1 MTERSV
7 SLIQPVCD
15 LAAAHRWQV
24 RTYPRCNGATT
35 RVRVYAHTKE
45 NVDMAYLPLVLARI
59 IVVLVVALPVQAS
72 AFGWAGMRLAANP
85 MPFLGAITPGRAGA
99 LWFTERHGIGR
110 ITQAGRVTAFPLPRP
125 DQAPLDIAQGPDGNL
140 WFTEAHA
147 IGRMTLD
154 GRVRLFP
161 LADHDIQPGFI
172 TTGPDGNLWFTA
184 NTASNDRNVVV
195 RITVT
200 GRVTEYGVPTR
211 NSSVSGITTGP
222 DHNLWFTETN
232 RNKIGRITLR

>member
-1 MTERSV
+1 
-7 SLIQPVCD
+7 
-15 LAAAHRWQV
+15 
-24 RTYPRCNGATT
+24 
-35 RVRVYAHTKE
+35 
-45 NVDMAYLPLVLARI
+45 
-59 IVVLVVALPVQAS
+59 
-72 AFGWAGMRLAANP
+72 
-85 MPFLGAITPGRAGA
+85 
-99 LWFTERHGIGR
+99 
-110 ITQAGRVTAFPLPRP
+110 
-125 DQAPLDIAQGPDGNL
+125 
-140 WFTEAHA
+140 
-147 IGRMTLD
+147 MTLG